1 MPSPN
6 NHFTRRDGT
15 LKRGQ
20 SASKGVVEPPASPQF
35 SPPAPAAGLT
45 PAQQSVATRAGWIAA
60 LGSLL
65 VFVLVLANRE
75 LDHHVPHQ
83 AAAEGLFA
91 LAGLL
96 ALAILAYVWTI
107 LGPIQAR
114 GLFWAVSPVAFLG
127 MMPAWF
133 IATDYGKEVHRYNAN
148 QGYLFA
154 VAMYVGAVLFYGI
167 AVAVSHAK
175 HPRTALGFA
184 LAYGVGATGGV
195 LLTSVVMVSS
205 FSARMKEAAD
215 ANRTPLD
222 IVVDML
228 IILML
233 GAYVVRKKD
242 NR

>member
-1 MPSPN
+1 M
-6 NHFTRRDGT
+6 
-15 LKRGQ
+15 
-20 SASKGVVEPPASPQF
+20 
-35 SPPAPAAGLT
+35 
-45 PAQQSVATRAGWIAA
+45 AA

-65 VFVLVLANRE
+65 VLVLVFANQE

-83 AAAEGLFA
+83 ATAEGLFA

-96 ALAILAYVWTI
+96 AVGILVYVWTI

-148 QGYLFA
+148 QGYVLA
-154 VAMYVGAVLFYGI
+154 VTMYLGAILFYGI
-167 AVAVSHAK
+167 AIAVSHGK

-195 LLTSVVMVSS
+195 LLTSVVMIAS

-233 GAYVVRKKD
+233 GAFVMRRKD